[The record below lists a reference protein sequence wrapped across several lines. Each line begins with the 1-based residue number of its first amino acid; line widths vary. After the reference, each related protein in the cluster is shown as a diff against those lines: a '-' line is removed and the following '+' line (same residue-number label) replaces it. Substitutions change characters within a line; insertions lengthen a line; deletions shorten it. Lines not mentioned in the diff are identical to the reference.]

1 MQQLDALRGQVHRI
15 SPETQSVQFVLLSQ
29 SGSYSWGAT
38 AVLGHFAHRAFLH
51 PQYIKEFV
59 PPNLSFK
66 VRY

>member
-51 PQYIKEFV
+51 PQYIK
-59 PPNLSFK
+59 
-66 VRY
+66 